1 MTARPGNAIPKARL
15 ASAELA
21 ERIRAA
27 GGVLTLQQQL
37 IIRG

>member
-1 MTARPGNAIPKARL
+1 MTSARL

-21 ERIRAA
+21 ERVRAA
-27 GGVLTLQQQL
+27 GGILTLQQQL